1 MKRTTV
7 FVPEQIERDLHH
19 YARQDNRPTA
29 SLVREALEEYVARR
43 QQPPSLPSF
52 AAQFA
57 SGHSGTAENPD
68 AVLFKTLAPHGDE
81 PTRKRTAR
89 ARTTPATKSRR

>member
-7 FVPEQIERDLHH
+7 FVPEQVERDLHD

-43 QQPPSLPSF
+43 RTPRPLPSF
-52 AAQFA
+52 AGQFA
-57 SGHSGTAENPD
+57 SGYSATAGNTD
-68 AVLFKTLAPHGDE
+68 AVLFKSLSPHGD
-81 PTRKRTAR
+81 PPVNRKASAGKLAKSAKNR
-89 ARTTPATKSRR
+89 A

>member
-29 SLVREALEEYVARR
+29 SLVREALEEYVAKRR
-43 QQPPSLPSF
+43 KPHSLPSF
-52 AAQFA
+52 AGQFA
-57 SGHSGTAENPD
+57 SGQSGTADNTD
-68 AVLFKTLAPHGDE
+68 AILFTALSPHGDE
-81 PTRKRTAR
+81 PTPKRTASVRAAR
-89 ARTTPATKSRR
+89 ARKSRR

>member
-7 FVPEQIERDLHH
+7 FVPEQVEQDLHH

-43 QQPPSLPSF
+43 RQPPSLPSF

-57 SGHSGTAENPD
+57 SGHAGTAEDTD
-68 AVLFKTLAPHGDE
+68 AILFKALSPHGDQLK
-81 PTRKRTAR
+81 RKATAR
-89 ARTTPATKSRR
+89 TRATTATKSRR

>member
-7 FVPEQIERDLHH
+7 FVPEQVERDLQD

-43 QQPPSLPSF
+43 RKPPALPSF
-52 AAQFA
+52 AGQFA
-57 SGHSGTAENPD
+57 SGHAGTADNAD
-68 AVLFKTLAPHGDE
+68 AILFKSLSAHGDA
-81 PTRKRTAR
+81 PAPKRTAR
-89 ARTTPATKSRR
+89 AATVRPTKNRR